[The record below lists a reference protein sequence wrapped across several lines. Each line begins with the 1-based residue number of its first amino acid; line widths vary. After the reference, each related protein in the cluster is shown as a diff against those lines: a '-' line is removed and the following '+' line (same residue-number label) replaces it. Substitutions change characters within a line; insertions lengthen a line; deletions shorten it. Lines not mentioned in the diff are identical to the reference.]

1 MNTLLE
7 LEVGI
12 LAEGREW
19 TRGSGA
25 VESLGTQLQQRLR
38 GGGRFGQRPGLTHLL
53 RRSVL
58 VKNRDEAILWN

>member
-1 MNTLLE
+1 MNLLRQ
-7 LEVGI
+7 LEQTI

-38 GGGRFGQRPGLTHLL
+38 GCGQFGQRPGLTHLL